1 MATFD
6 ELVKQIDDNLTNQ
19 RDRGT
24 AFEHMVVSYLK
35 NEPTYKHK
43 FKNVWMLN
51 EVPAEYGISK
61 RDTGVD
67 IVAEG
72 YDGKLTAVQAKFY
85 KGKVGKDTI
94 NSFIAE
100 TGKDYYDSG
109 MLVSSTDEW
118 NRNAQSTLQ
127 NTTKPFTLIGLSQ
140 LRHANVNWQKFAFDK
155 DNDLSNKQTKKL
167 RKYQE
172 EAVNK
177 AVSYFKDHNR
187 GKLIM
192 APGTGK
198 TFTSLRI
205 AEGVMRDQSK
215 ASFNVLYLVP
225 SIQLLSQTLFN
236 WNNDVSDDIKMTSF
250 SVVSD
255 RKATKKGSGDNEL
268 GAKDVGFPATTN
280 VDELMSNYNYVKELD
295 SGQHMTVVFSTY
307 QSIDVL
313 HQAQEKGFPE
323 FDLIIA
329 DEAHRTTGATKL
341 GEDTMFTEVHSNKNI
356 QGKLRLYQTATPRI
370 YDANTKRKAKENSI
384 VVSSMDDEEKYG
396 QEIFRYGFGEAVA
409 RGYLTDYKVAVL
421 AVNESFINKD
431 MQRTMAS
438 NNELNVDDIGK
449 IIGVWNAMVKRNGLT
464 GAITGAPMKRAIA
477 FTDTIKHSKTI
488 AKEFQLVVDDY
499 LAQQADN
506 SFTVDVHHVDGG
518 LNALEKKDQIDWLA
532 ANDIEQNHARV
543 LSNVRFLT
551 EGIDVPNLDAIIFFS
566 PKKSQ
571 VDIVQAVGRIMRLA
585 EGKEY
590 GYIILPIV
598 VPDGVDAAT
607 ALDSN
612 KNYKT
617 VWQVL
622 NALRSTDERFDAE
635 INKLDLNKKKSSK
648 INIIGVDTSP
658 KDTNPDNPVNEETG
672 VDIENGKDPVQTELT
687 LKTAEEWKTWEQT
700 FYGKIVQ
707 RVGNRRYLEDWSK
720 DVAKIA
726 KRHIQRIKDLI
737 ETQDGARAAF
747 DQYLQSLQHNINN
760 SIDKNQAIEM
770 LAQHLI
776 TQPVFEALFEGYSFI
791 KDNPVSKA
799 MNNVVAAFSVFGFD
813 KEQKALEPFYESV
826 KLRAEGID
834 NAQAKQQMI
843 VTLYDKFFS
852 TGFKKT
858 TDALGIVFTP
868 VQVVDFIIHSVD
880 YALKK
885 YLGTNLAAK
894 NVHILD
900 PFTGTGTFI
909 TRTLEYFKQ
918 QMDKKLISFDD
929 INYKYQNELHA
940 NEIVLLSYYIAA
952 INIESVFDEING
964 EERGYEPFEG
974 IVLTDTFESTERE
987 NSFDNEL
994 FGTNNKRLQK
1004 QQEQPITVIISNP
1017 PYSIGQN
1024 SQNDDNQNN
1033 HYTVLEN
1040 RIRQTYFKNSTS
1052 NAKNSLLDSYIKA
1065 FRWASDR
1072 ISGTGVIGFI
1082 TNSGY
1087 IEKGSMDGIRKSLL
1101 DEFNHVYVFNLR
1113 GAVRGKVGQTA
1124 KKEGGNI
1131 FNIMTGVA
1139 ITILIKDGSN
1149 EHEILYH
1156 DIGDFL
1162 SGKHKLDMIS
1172 NFESIEKVNWQRIT
1186 PDKNNDWVNQRD
1198 PRYQMYPLISGEHE
1212 SPFIINAIGVGTNRD
1227 NWVIGFSK
1235 KGVQC
1240 NVNEIIKNYNY
1251 EVSKIRKTSIN
1262 KRGKEVLNRDPKK
1275 IKWTSE
1281 LENSALK
1288 GKYINY
1294 KDNIVYTLYRPFTK
1308 KWMYYGR
1315 DLIHR
1320 PGQYFNKWG
1329 NSNLVIETTGKG
1341 ARREFSTLVTN
1352 LIPNMDS
1359 LEKGQGFMRFDNEKQ
1374 DETELLE
1381 VNHDNVNQV
1390 FADKLGLSLDD
1401 TFAYVYGLLNSSEY
1415 QQKYANDLKK
1425 DLARIPVVKN
1435 KEKYVEIGKKLIDLH
1450 INYEEV
1456 EPYDK
1461 CNFEMV
1467 DNPSYQVKKMK
1478 FAKKRNPET
1487 GKLENDRS
1495 TIIFNSD
1502 IKIKDIPEKAYEY
1515 VVNGRSAIEWIM
1527 DQYKIT
1533 IDKKSGITDDPNDFS
1548 DDPKYIFNL
1557 LLRIINVSLQTVDL
1571 IHQLPKF
1578 EVDE

>member
-51 EVPAEYGISK
+51 EVPAEYEISK

-205 AEGVMRDQSK
+205 AEGVMRDQNK

-255 RKATKKGSGDNEL
+255 RKATKKSSGDDEL

-341 GEDTMFTEVHSNKNI
+341 GEDTMFTEVHSNKNV

-532 ANDIEQNHARV
+532 ANDIEENHARV

-658 KDTNPDNPVNEETG
+658 KDTNPNNPVNEETG

-687 LKTAEEWKTWEQT
+687 LKTAEEWKTWEQA

-737 ETQDGARAAF
+737 ETQDGAKAAF

-760 SIDKNQAIEM
+760 SIDKDQAVEM

-799 MNNVVAAFSVFGFD
+799 MNNVVAVFSVFDFD

-987 NSFDNEL
+987 NTFDNEL

-1017 PYSIGQN
+1017 PYSTGQKD
-1024 SQNDDNQNN
+1024 QNDDNANE
-1033 HYTVLEN
+1033 HYSKLEKAIK
-1040 RIRQTYFKNSTS
+1040 RTYVKSSNS
-1052 NAKNSLLDSYIKA
+1052 SLSMSAYDSYIKA
-1065 FRWASDR
+1065 IRWASDR
-1072 ISGTGVIGFI
+1072 IAGKGIIGFV
-1082 TNSGY
+1082 TNGGFIDSN
-1087 IEKGSMDGIRKSLL
+1087 SADGLRYCLNK
-1101 DEFNHVYVFNLR
+1101 EFNHLYIFNLR
-1113 GAVRGKVGQTA
+1113 GNQRTVGEQSL
-1124 KKEGGNI
+1124 KEGGKI
-1131 FNIMTGVA
+1131 FGSGSRAPIA
-1139 ITILIKDGSN
+1139 ISILVKDGSDK
-1149 EHEILYH
+1149 HEIFYH
-1156 DIGDFL
+1156 DIGDYL
-1162 SGKHKLDMIS
+1162 SRKQKLDIIS
-1172 NFESIEKVNWQRIT
+1172 EFGSIQNINWEKIIPN
-1186 PDKNNDWVNQRD
+1186 KENDWINQRD
-1198 PRYQMYPLISGEHE
+1198 PNYQHYTSIVNNKTGI
-1212 SPFIINAIGVGTNRD
+1212 FKNNAMGVKTNRD
-1227 NWVIGFSK
+1227 QWVIGFSK
-1235 KGVQC
+1235 H
-1240 NVNEIIKNYNY
+1240 NVLKNVKYMIDNYNY
-1251 EVSKIRKTSIN
+1251 EVN
-1262 KRGKEVLNRDPKK
+1262 KEGGHGLNPTMLDDTK
-1275 IKWTSE
+1275 IKWSSG
-1281 LENSALK
+1281 LNANFKK
-1288 GKYINY
+1288 GKKISFNA
-1294 KDNIVYTLYRPFTK
+1294 DRLIIDMYRPFTK
-1308 KWMYYGR
+1308 KYLMYDKKLVERTGKY
-1315 DLIHR
+1315 
-1320 PGQYFNKWG
+1320 YESWG
-1329 NSNLVIETTGKG
+1329 ENNLVIVTTGRGSSKG
-1341 ARREFSTLVTN
+1341 FSTLVTN
-1352 LIPNMDS
+1352 KIPDIQLLMNS
-1359 LEKGQGFMRFDNEKQ
+1359 QGFMRYDNKKNN
-1374 DETELLE
+1374 ETELLKS
-1381 VNHDNVNQV
+1381 NHDNINKS
-1390 FADKLGLSLDD
+1390 FADKLGFSLDD
-1401 TFAYVYGLLNSSEY
+1401 TFAYVYGLLNSPEY
-1415 QQKYANDLKK
+1415 QQKYASDLKK

-1435 KEKYVEIGKKLIDLH
+1435 KEKYVEIGKKLINLH
-1450 INYEEV
+1450 INYEKV
-1456 EPYDK
+1456 EPYGGCK
-1461 CNFEMV
+1461 IEMI
-1467 DNPSYQVKKMK
+1467 DNPSYRVEKMK
-1478 FAKKRNPET
+1478 FLKNRNSKIDEP
-1487 GKLENDRS
+1487 NDRS

-1502 IKIKDIPEKAYEY
+1502 IKISDIPEKAYEY

-1533 IDKKSGITDDPNDFS
+1533 IDKKSRITDDPNDFS
-1548 DDPKYIFNL
+1548 NDPKYIFNL